1 MNGWVG
7 SFGIT
12 LVHWDHKESDA
23 GKEINR
29 DAGGADAGGTQSAA
43 PSIPRDN
50 RPMVAPLK
58 TITKST
64 HNLAASFV
72 SLAHE

>member
-29 DAGGADAGGTQSAA
+29 DTGGVDAGDAVSGAIYSTGQQADGCSAKNYYKIYAQSCSIFCFIGT
-43 PSIPRDN
+43 
-50 RPMVAPLK
+50 
-58 TITKST
+58 
-64 HNLAASFV
+64 
-72 SLAHE
+72 